1 MLAFKLY
8 NANNAIHHA
17 KLALKEDLIT
27 VNLAL
32 ATSIYYWITQ
42 LILGVANPKCNDKY
56 KVTKYMC

>member
-1 MLAFKLY
+1 MNNRKRIMLAFKLY

-32 ATSIYYWITQ
+32 ATSIYY
-42 LILGVANPKCNDKY
+42 
-56 KVTKYMC
+56 